1 MRFKINNQNFALAVS
16 HAQTLS
22 GLGASSGIRQT
33 TSITYSSIL
42 VEADES
48 GTVTF
53 TSENQFGAGFRSQA
67 EADVETPGKAMID
80 MGELATVLS
89 VFPSSS
95 NVEVASVANDN
106 DKIYEVQVSDGEGL
120 EATSIAHSVTDRD
133 SAPRMKD
140 VGNDDASTFFISMDK
155 FQSTWGTGSACV
167 APPNDGSQLMSHVYI
182 CFDNDN
188 MNIQSTDKKSF
199 SFANGEG
206 ESDGDMFYGMVR
218 PENMNRVL
226 SILGSAGVADILF
239 QSIRPD
245 GADGAADRAFA
256 VKGYAKSDDGESKVV
271 AVEIRFPLGN
281 IDSSD
286 AFHKGTILKQICK
299 RLESPIADVFSKRD
313 TLNSSMGKASKICS
327 LIPNETG
334 GPAKEI
340 AVTFNPSGADITL
353 PKGRFE
359 GHMPLETSIHEG
371 NGKKLSAKLKWGFVS
386 DLVAST
392 PPSDDVNIRVFGA
405 GDKNLVMCLHEK
417 DDWDEDS
424 TTPGSWM
431 ILFSSPRK

>member
-1 MRFKINNQNFALAVS
+1 MRFKISNQDFSLAVS

-33 TSITYSSIL
+33 TSVTYSSIL
-42 VEADES
+42 VEADEN

-67 EADVETPGKAMID
+67 TAEVDIPGKAMID

-89 VFPSSS
+89 VFPSSAK
-95 NVEVASVANDN
+95 VEVASVANDAG
-106 DKIYEVQVSDGEGL
+106 KIYEVQVSDGDGL
-120 EATSIAHSVTDRD
+120 EATAIAHSVTERD

-140 VGNDDASTFFISMDK
+140 VGDDDASTFFIPLDK

-167 APPNDGSQLMSHVYI
+167 APPNDGSQLMSHVYVR
-182 CFDNDN
+182 FSDDS
-188 MNIQSTDKKSF
+188 MSIQSTDKKSF
-199 SFANGEG
+199 SFSNAEG

-226 SILGSAGVADILF
+226 SILGSAGVSDILF

-245 GADGAADRAFA
+245 GAEEAADRAFA
-256 VKGYAKSDDGESKVV
+256 VKGYAKNDDGESKLV
-271 AVEIRFPLGN
+271 VEIRFPLGN

-286 AFHKGTILKQICK
+286 AFHKGTILKQISK
-299 RLESPIADVFSKRD
+299 LLESPIADVSAKRD
-313 TLNSSMGKASKICS
+313 NLNSAMGKASKICS

-340 AVTFNPSGADITL
+340 AVTFNPEGADISL
-353 PKGRFE
+353 PRGRFE
-359 GHMPLETSIHEG
+359 GHMSLETSFRDG
-371 NGKKLSAKLKWGFVS
+371 QGKKLDAKLKWGFVS
-386 DLVAST
+386 DLVSSA
-392 PPSDDVNIRVFGA
+392 PPSDDVDIRVFSG
-405 GDKNLVMCLHEK
+405 GSKNLVMCLHEAE
-417 DDWDEDS
+417 DWDEGS

>member
-1 MRFKINNQNFALAVS
+1 MRFKINNQDFSLAVS

-42 VEADES
+42 VEADEN

-67 EADVETPGKAMID
+67 TAEVDIPGKAMID

-89 VFPSSS
+89 VFPSSAK
-95 NVEVASVANDN
+95 VEVASVANDAG
-106 DKIYEVQVSDGEGL
+106 KIYEVQVSDSDAL
-120 EATSIAHSVTDRD
+120 EATAIAHSVTERD

-140 VGNDDASTFFISMDK
+140 VGDDDASTFFIPLDK

-167 APPNDGSQLMSHVYI
+167 APPNDGSQLMSHVYVR
-182 CFDNDN
+182 FSDDS
-188 MNIQSTDKKSF
+188 MSIQSTDKKSF
-199 SFANGEG
+199 SFSNAEG

-226 SILGSAGVADILF
+226 SILGSAGVSDILF

-245 GADGAADRAFA
+245 GAEEAADRAFA
-256 VKGYAKSDDGESKVV
+256 VKGYAKNDDGESKLV
-271 AVEIRFPLGN
+271 VEIRFPLGN

-286 AFHKGTILKQICK
+286 AFHKGTILKQISK
-299 RLESPIADVFSKRD
+299 LLESPIADVSAKRD
-313 TLNSSMGKASKICS
+313 NLNSAMGKASKICS
-327 LIPNETG
+327 LIPNETN

-340 AVTFNPSGADITL
+340 AVTFNPEGADISL
-353 PKGRFE
+353 PRGRFE
-359 GHMPLETSIHEG
+359 GHMSLETSFRDG
-371 NGKKLSAKLKWGFVS
+371 QGKKLDAKLKWGFVS
-386 DLVAST
+386 DLVASA
-392 PPSDDVNIRVFGA
+392 PPSDDVDIRVFSG
-405 GDKNLVMCLHEK
+405 GSKNLVMCLHEAE
-417 DDWDEDS
+417 DWDEGS

>member
-1 MRFKINNQNFALAVS
+1 MRFKISNQDFSLAVS

-33 TSITYSSIL
+33 TSITYSSVL
-42 VEADES
+42 VEANWD

-120 EATSIAHSVTDRD
+120 EATAIAHSVTDRD

-140 VGNDDASTFFISMDK
+140 VGNDDAATFFIALDK
-155 FQSTWGTGSACV
+155 FQSVWGTGSACV

-226 SILGSAGVADILF
+226 SILGSAGVTDILF
-239 QSIRPD
+239 QSIRPE
-245 GADGAADRAFA
+245 GTDGAADRAFA
-256 VKGYAKSDDGESKVV
+256 VKGYTKNDDGKSKV

-299 RLESPIADVFSKRD
+299 RLEAPVANVFAKRD
-313 TLNSSMGKASKICS
+313 ELNSAMGKASKICS

-340 AVTFNPSGADITL
+340 AVTFKPSGADITL

-359 GHMPLETSIHEG
+359 GHMPLETSINEG

-417 DDWDEDS
+417 DDWGEGS
-424 TTPGSWM
+424 TTPESWM

>member
-120 EATSIAHSVTDRD
+120 EATAIAHSVTDRD

-140 VGNDDASTFFISMDK
+140 VGNDDAATFFIALDK
-155 FQSTWGTGSACV
+155 FQSVWGTGSACV

-218 PENMNRVL
+218 PENMNRVM
-226 SILGSAGVADILF
+226 SILGSAGVSDILF
-239 QSIRPD
+239 QSIRPEGID
-245 GADGAADRAFA
+245 GVADRAFA
-256 VKGYAKSDDGESKVV
+256 VKGYTKNDDGESKL

-299 RLESPIADVFSKRD
+299 RLESPVADVFAKRD
-313 TLNSSMGKASKICS
+313 NLNSAMGKASKICS

-340 AVTFNPSGADITL
+340 AVTFNPEGADISL

-359 GHMPLETSIHEG
+359 GHLPLETSIHEG
-371 NGKKLSAKLKWGFVS
+371 NGKKLNAKLKWGFVS

-392 PPSDDVNIRVFGA
+392 PPSDEVNIRVFGA
-405 GDKNLVMCLHEK
+405 GDKNLAMCLYEN
-417 DDWDEDS
+417 DDWGEGS
-424 TTPGSWM
+424 TTPESWM